1 MQFIISTLHFVQ
13 NCVTALTISHIKI
26 HPMSTHSPQY
36 ELLSSNEFISLSY
49 QDRQLVS
56 RPIYQY
62 LLTTFAAVYMIV
74 DIAWMF
80 AVWSAAS
87 VGKFER
93 GSYLTQ
99 SQQELICSLFAVT

>member
-1 MQFIISTLHFVQ
+1 
-13 NCVTALTISHIKI
+13 
-26 HPMSTHSPQY
+26 MSTHSPQY